1 MRLCRGRFSATIRVV
16 EQQTV
21 IFLGPQGSGKGTQ
34 VQLFKKFLTDT
45 DSDRPIVHMEMGAAL
60 RRFSAVENSGY
71 TQDLVR
77 ASLARGEFQPAFIS
91 SYLMAQIFIEQMQG
105 NEHFIVDGFPREPIQ
120 AAIFDTAMDFYK
132 RDPRIILNVIV
143 SEEESLRRLLARGR
157 NDDTE
162 AGIRERLRW
171 NREQVMPMIENYRS
185 NSAYR
190 VIDVEG
196 VGEVEEIHEKILK
209 ALGLK

>member
-185 NSAYR
+185 NSA
-190 VIDVEG
+190 
-196 VGEVEEIHEKILK
+196 
-209 ALGLK
+209 